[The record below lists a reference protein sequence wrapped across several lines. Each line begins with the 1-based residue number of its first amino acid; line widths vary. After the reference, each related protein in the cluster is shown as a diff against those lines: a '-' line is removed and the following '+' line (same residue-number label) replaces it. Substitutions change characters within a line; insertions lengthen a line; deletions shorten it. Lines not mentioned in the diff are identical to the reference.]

1 MPDIQIYV
9 SVIPTVHLLL
19 LVAASKCLR
28 KQPENVRVRI
38 EGVLT
43 SINLLE
49 FSNVCFKKKNRKTKY
64 RVRIM
69 EIKDSQNYPAVE

>member
-1 MPDIQIYV
+1 MPDIQIHV
-9 SVIPTVHLLL
+9 PVIPMVHLLL

-28 KQPENVRVRI
+28 RQPENASIRT

-43 SINLLE
+43 SISLLE
-49 FSNVCFKKKNRKTKY
+49 FSDVCFKKNRKTKY